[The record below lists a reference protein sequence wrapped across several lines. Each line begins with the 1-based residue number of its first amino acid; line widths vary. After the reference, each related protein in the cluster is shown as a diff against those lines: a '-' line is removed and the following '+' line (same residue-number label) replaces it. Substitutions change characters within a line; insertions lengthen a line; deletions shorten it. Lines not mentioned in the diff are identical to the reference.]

1 MTILSDK
8 SIIELVENNEITIKP
23 FNMENLTPNGYDLTV
38 EEIEIPE
45 KQKTTTKK
53 LAIPP
58 GERFAVSTKE
68 IISCGE
74 NHCAQLWLRTSWARK
89 GIICSFG
96 KIDSGFKG
104 NLTLLGLN
112 ASKENI
118 NIEIGNTFAQIV
130 FEKLSTSANEL
141 YEERS
146 GNYQNQKGI
155 TWSKE

>member
-8 SIIELVENNEITIKP
+8 SIIELVKKEQIIIDP
-23 FNMENLTPNGYDLTV
+23 FNNENLTPNGYDLTV

-45 KQKTTTKK
+45 KQKRTKEK
-53 LAIPP
+53 LSIPP
-58 GERFAVSTKE
+58 GERFAISTKE
-68 IISCGE
+68 VISCGE

-112 ASKENI
+112 ASKKSVDI
-118 NIEIGNTFAQIV
+118 KIGNTFAQIV
-130 FEKLSTSANEL
+130 FEKLSTTANEL
-141 YEERS
+141 YEKRS

>member
-8 SIIELVENNEITIKP
+8 SIVKLIASREIIIEP
-23 FNMENLTPNGYDLTV
+23 FEEVNLTPNGYDLTV
-38 EEIEIPE
+38 SEIEIPNGE
-45 KQKTTTKK
+45 KRFKGK
-53 LAIPP
+53 LRIPP
-58 GERFAVSTKE
+58 NHRFAISTKE
-68 IISCGE
+68 IVSCGQ

-112 ASKENI
+112 SSEDEV

-130 FEKLSTSANEL
+130 FEKLSTPADEL
-141 YEERS
+141 YSDRS

>member
-8 SIIELVENNEITIKP
+8 SIIKLVKKEQIIIDP
-23 FNMENLTPNGYDLTV
+23 FNNENLTPNGYDLTV

-45 KQKTTTKK
+45 KQKRTKEK
-53 LAIPP
+53 LSIPP
-58 GERFAVSTKE
+58 GERFAISTKE
-68 IISCGE
+68 VISCGE
-74 NHCAQLWLRTSWARK
+74 NYCAQLWLRTSWARK

-112 ASKENI
+112 ASKKSVDI
-118 NIEIGNTFAQIV
+118 KIGNTFAQIV
-130 FEKLSTSANEL
+130 FEKLSTTANEL

>member
-8 SIIELVENNEITIKP
+8 SIIELIKNNEITIEP
-23 FNMENLTPNGYDLTV
+23 FEKKNLTPNGYDLTV

>member
-1 MTILSDK
+1 MTILSDN
-8 SIIELVENNEITIKP
+8 SIVQLVKNKEITIDP
-23 FNMENLTPNGYDLTV
+23 FVDKNLTPNGYDLTI

-45 KQKTTTKK
+45 KQKTKTKK
-53 LAIPP
+53 ITIPP

-68 IISCGE
+68 VISCGE

-112 ASKENI
+112 ASKKNI
-118 NIEIGNTFAQIV
+118 DLEIGNTFAQIV
-130 FEKLSTSANEL
+130 FEKLSTTANEL
-141 YEERS
+141 YEKRS

>member
-1 MTILSDK
+1 MSILSDK
-8 SIIELVENNEITIKP
+8 SIKELVKNNQITIDP
-23 FNMENLTPNGYDLTV
+23 FNDGNLTPNGYDLTI

-45 KQKTTTKK
+45 EQKTTTKK
-53 LAIPP
+53 LTIPP

-104 NLTLLGLN
+104 NLTLLGFN
-112 ASKENI
+112 ASKANVD
-118 NIEIGNTFAQIV
+118 IEIGSTFAQIV
-130 FEKLSTSANEL
+130 FERLSTTAKEL

>member
-1 MTILSDK
+1 MTVLSDK
-8 SIIELVENNEITIKP
+8 SIIDLVEKEEITINP
-23 FNMENLTPNGYDLTV
+23 FQKENLTPNGYDLTV
-38 EEIEIPE
+38 EEVEIPG
-45 KQKTTTKK
+45 KQKAATRSLT
-53 LAIPP
+53 IPS
-58 GERFAVSTKE
+58 GERFAISTKE

-112 ASKENI
+112 SSKREVEI
-118 NIEIGNTFAQIV
+118 VIGNTFAQIV
-130 FEKLSTSANEL
+130 FEKLSTPADEL
-141 YEERS
+141 YSERS

>member
-1 MTILSDK
+1 MAIWSDK
-8 SIIELVENNEITIKP
+8 SIIELVKNNEITIEP
-23 FNMENLTPNGYDLTV
+23 FNIDNLTPNGYDLTV

-45 KQKTTTKK
+45 KQKTTNKK
-53 LAIPP
+53 LAIPS

-74 NHCAQLWLRTSWARK
+74 KHCAQLWLRTSWARK

-112 ASKENI
+112 ASNKDI

>member
-1 MTILSDK
+1 MTVLSDR
-8 SIIELVENNEITIKP
+8 SIIKLIADKEITIEP
-23 FNMENLTPNGYDLTV
+23 FKETNLTPNGYDLTV
-38 EEIEIPE
+38 CEIEIPD
-45 KQKTTTKK
+45 KK
-53 LAIPP
+53 KISKGHLSIPP
-58 GERFAVSTKE
+58 NNRFAISTKE
-68 IISCGE
+68 IISCGK

-112 ASKENI
+112 SSKNEVNI
-118 NIEIGNTFAQIV
+118 QIGNTFAQIV
-130 FEKLSTSANEL
+130 FEKLSSPAEEL
-141 YEERS
+141 YSDRS

>member
-8 SIIELVENNEITIKP
+8 SIVKSIEDKQIVIEP
-23 FNMENLTPNGYDLTV
+23 FNEENLTPNGYDLTV
-38 EEIEIPE
+38 SEIEMPGE
-45 KQKTTTKK
+45 KKISKGY
-53 LAIPP
+53 LCIPP
-58 GERFAVSTKE
+58 NNRFAISTKE

-74 NHCAQLWLRTSWARK
+74 NYCAQLWLRTSWARK
-89 GIICSFG
+89 GLICSFG

-112 ASKENI
+112 SSKDEV

-130 FEKLSTSANEL
+130 FEKLSTPAEEL
-141 YEERS
+141 YSDRS
-146 GNYQNQKGI
+146 GNYQDQKGI

>member
-8 SIIELVENNEITIKP
+8 SIAKAIEDKQIFIEP
-23 FNMENLTPNGYDLTV
+23 FNEENLTPNGYDLTV
-38 EEIEIPE
+38 SEIEIPGE
-45 KQKTTTKK
+45 KKISNGY
-53 LAIPP
+53 LSIPP
-58 GERFAVSTKE
+58 NNRFAISTKE

-74 NHCAQLWLRTSWARK
+74 NYCAQLWLRTSWARK
-89 GIICSFG
+89 GLICSFG

-112 ASKENI
+112 SSKDEV

-130 FEKLSTSANEL
+130 FEKLSTPADEL
-141 YEERS
+141 YSDRS
-146 GNYQNQKGI
+146 GNYQDQKGI

>member
-8 SIIELVENNEITIKP
+8 SIIKLIAHKQIVIEPFKEI
-23 FNMENLTPNGYDLTV
+23 NLTPNGYDLTV
-38 EEIEIPE
+38 NEIEIPHKE
-45 KQKTTTKK
+45 KISKGNLSISPNQ
-53 LAIPP
+53 
-58 GERFAVSTKE
+58 RFAISTKE

-96 KIDSGFKG
+96 KVDSGFRG

-112 ASKENI
+112 SSKDEV

-130 FEKLSTSANEL
+130 FEKLSTPANEL
-141 YEERS
+141 YSDRS

>member
-8 SIIELVENNEITIKP
+8 SIVQLVENNDITIDP
-23 FNMENLTPNGYDLTV
+23 FVDKNLTPNGYDLTI

-45 KQKTTTKK
+45 KQKTATKK
-53 LAIPP
+53 MTIPP

-68 IISCGE
+68 VISCGE

-112 ASKENI
+112 TSKKNI
-118 NIEIGNTFAQIV
+118 DLEIGNTFAQIV
-130 FEKLSTSANEL
+130 FEKLSTTANEL
-141 YEERS
+141 YEKRS

>member
-8 SIIELVENNEITIKP
+8 SIVKLIASKEIIIEP
-23 FNMENLTPNGYDLTV
+23 FEEVNLTPNGYDLTV
-38 EEIEIPE
+38 SEIEIPNG
-45 KQKTTTKK
+45 KK
-53 LAIPP
+53 IFKGKLRIPP
-58 GERFAVSTKE
+58 NHRFAISTKE
-68 IISCGE
+68 IISCGQ

-112 ASKENI
+112 SSEDEV

-130 FEKLSTSANEL
+130 FEKLSTPADEL
-141 YEERS
+141 YSDRS

>member
-1 MTILSDK
+1 MSILSDK
-8 SIIELVENNEITIKP
+8 SIIELVKNNQITIDP
-23 FNMENLTPNGYDLTV
+23 FNDGNLTPNGYDLTI
-38 EEIEIPE
+38 EEIEIPD
-45 KQKTTTKK
+45 KQKTSTKK
-53 LAIPP
+53 ITIPP

-104 NLTLLGLN
+104 NLTLLGFN
-112 ASKENI
+112 ASKANVD
-118 NIEIGNTFAQIV
+118 IEIGSTFAQIV
-130 FEKLSTSANEL
+130 FERLSTTAKEL

>member
-8 SIIELVENNEITIKP
+8 SIIELIKNNELTIEP
-23 FNMENLTPNGYDLTV
+23 FEKKNLTPNGYDLTV

>member
-8 SIIELVENNEITIKP
+8 SIIELVKNNEITIDP
-23 FNMENLTPNGYDLTV
+23 FNNQNLTPNGYDLTID
-38 EEIEIPE
+38 EIEIPD
-45 KQKTTTKK
+45 KQKTTTKR
-53 LAIPP
+53 LSIPP

-89 GIICSFG
+89 GITCSFG

-104 NLTLLGLN
+104 NLTLLGFN
-112 ASKENI
+112 ASKANVDLD
-118 NIEIGNTFAQIV
+118 IGDTFAQIV
-130 FEKLSTSANEL
+130 FEKLSTPANQL

>member
-1 MTILSDK
+1 MTVLSDK
-8 SIIELVENNEITIKP
+8 SIIKLIANKEIVIEP
-23 FNMENLTPNGYDLTV
+23 FSDTNLTPNGYDLTV
-38 EEIEIPE
+38 CEIEIPNEE
-45 KQKTTTKK
+45 KISKGN
-53 LAIPP
+53 LRIPP
-58 GERFAVSTKE
+58 NHRFAISTKE
-68 IISCGE
+68 VISCGE

-112 ASKENI
+112 SSEDEV

-130 FEKLSTSANEL
+130 FEKLSTPADEL
-141 YEERS
+141 YSDRS

>member
-1 MTILSDK
+1 MAILSDK
-8 SIIELVENNEITIKP
+8 SIINLVKKNEIIINP
-23 FNMENLTPNGYDLTV
+23 FKKKNLTPNGYDLTV
-38 EEIEIPE
+38 DEIEIPE
-45 KQKTTTKK
+45 KQKTSNKK
-53 LAIPP
+53 LIIPP

-68 IISCGE
+68 VISCGE
-74 NHCAQLWLRTSWARK
+74 NYCAQLWLRTSWARK

-112 ASKENI
+112 ASKDEVK
-118 NIEIGNTFAQIV
+118 IEIGNTFAQIV

-141 YEERS
+141 YSERS

>member
-1 MTILSDK
+1 MILK
-8 SIIELVENNEITIKP
+8 ALKHIAQNNSINIKDISNADI
-23 FNMENLTPNGYDLTV
+23 F
-38 EEIEIPE
+38 
-45 KQKTTTKK
+45 
-53 LAIPP
+53 AI
-58 GERFAVSTKE
+58 STKE
-68 IISCGE
+68 VISCGE

-112 ASKENI
+112 ASKKNI
-118 NIEIGNTFAQIV
+118 DIEIGNTFAQIV
-130 FEKLSTSANEL
+130 LEQLSTAANEL

>member
-1 MTILSDK
+1 MTILSDN
-8 SIIELVENNEITIKP
+8 SIVQLVKNKEITIDP
-23 FNMENLTPNGYDLTV
+23 FVDKNLTPNGYDLTI

-53 LAIPP
+53 MTIPP
-58 GERFAVSTKE
+58 GERFAISTKE
-68 IISCGE
+68 VISCGE

-112 ASKENI
+112 VSKKNI
-118 NIEIGNTFAQIV
+118 DIEIGNTFAQIV
-130 FEKLSTSANEL
+130 FEKLSTAANEL